1 MVDSGPDLRARLE
14 APIGRA
20 AAITRRTMR
29 AFPIRVW
36 RHFLQNNGF
45 LLAASLS
52 YQSLFTVFA
61 VLYTAF
67 AIVGL
72 WLGASDAAIAHMID
86 LINGAIPHLI
96 SEHGLATPEAVA
108 DIATKNA
115 SVLLATGA
123 VALLVALWTAIGFV
137 TFARRAVRDIFGL
150 PFDRRNYLLLKAR
163 DLVAA
168 LLFGLA
174 QILAAAL
181 GAIGTGAL
189 RRILRLVGAQDASM
203 WVNVLSQAG
212 SLLFSFGVNAAAL
225 AMLVRFLTGTRL
237 PWRTIW
243 PGALLGGAALA
254 ILQVGAGLLFLYSP
268 TNPLLATFSVI
279 IGFLLWFRLV
289 AIVILVAAAWIA
301 VTASDRDQA
310 LVPED
315 EFARRLGELAE
326 AQADAAIRVREATA
340 VLGATPWYRRRRAAR
355 ALQDAEDDL
364 AIAARRRAEVEAER
378 AASAETP
385 IARRLRA
392 LAAPGPESDVGDAR

>member
-20 AAITRRTMR
+20 AEITRRTMR

-52 YQSLFTVFA
+52 YQSLFTMFA

-72 WLGASDAAIAHMID
+72 WLGASDEAIARMID

-96 SEHGLATPEAVA
+96 SENGLATPDAVA
-108 DIATKNA
+108 DIATENA
-115 SVLLATGA
+115 SVLLATGGA
-123 VALLVALWTAIGFV
+123 ALIVALWTAIGFV

-150 PFDRRNYLLLKAR
+150 PFDRRNYVLLKAR

-174 QILAAAL
+174 QVLAAAL
-181 GAIGTGAL
+181 GVIGTGAL
-189 RRILRLVGAQDASM
+189 RRILQLLGAGDASI
-203 WVNVLSQAG
+203 WVNVVSQAG
-212 SLLFSFGVNAAAL
+212 SLLLSFGVNAAAL

-243 PGALLGGAALA
+243 PGAILGGAALA
-254 ILQVGAGLLFLYSP
+254 VLQAGAGLLFLYSP

-279 IGFLLWFRLV
+279 VGFLLWFRLV

-301 VTASDRDQA
+301 VSASDRDQA

-315 EFARRLGELAE
+315 EFALRVAELAD

-340 VLGATPWYRRRRAAR
+340 VLHAAPWYRRRGAAR
-355 ALQDAEDDL
+355 SLQDAEDDL
-364 AIAARRRAEVEAER
+364 ALATRRHAEAEAER
-378 AASAETP
+378 AANAETLVV
-385 IARRLRA
+385 RRLRA
-392 LAAPGPESDVGDAR
+392 LTATGPEPDVGGAR

>member
-1 MVDSGPDLRARLE
+1 M
-14 APIGRA
+14 
-20 AAITRRTMR
+20 
-29 AFPIRVW
+29 
-36 RHFLQNNGF
+36 
-45 LLAASLS
+45 
-52 YQSLFTVFA
+52 
-61 VLYTAF
+61 
-67 AIVGL
+67 
-72 WLGASDAAIAHMID
+72 
-86 LINGAIPHLI
+86 
-96 SEHGLATPEAVA
+96 A

-378 AASAETP
+378 AASTETP

-392 LAAPGPESDVGDAR
+392 LAAPGPETDVGDAR